1 MKNYR
6 IHLTYIAALLL
17 TVVISYFYIKSETGK
32 LNAQVMELSTQAE
45 RARAEAERQA
55 EVAMQ
60 RAAEAGRERNR
71 ATEAL
76 TEAER
81 MKQEL
86 EACKSRKR

>member
-32 LNAQVMELSTQAE
+32 LNAQVMDLSEQAE
-45 RARAEAERQA
+45 RAQSEAERQT

-60 RAAEAGRERNR
+60 HAVAADRERNR
-71 ATEAL
+71 ATEVL
-76 TEAER
+76 KEAER
-81 MKQEL
+81 LRQEL